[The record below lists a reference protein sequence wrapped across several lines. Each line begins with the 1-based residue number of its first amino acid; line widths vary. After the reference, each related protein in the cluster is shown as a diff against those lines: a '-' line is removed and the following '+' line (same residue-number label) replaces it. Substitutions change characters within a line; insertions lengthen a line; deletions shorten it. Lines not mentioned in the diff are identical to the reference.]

1 MPAARHLTITAA
13 PGQPL
18 TPEHKRFNQLLRRL
32 EAVRAELA
40 AWDEPARAYAA
51 AHAHRIR
58 PLAQKLDA
66 AHIALV
72 RRLDELL
79 GGRTRWSRGD
89 RRLLREVLCEYASML
104 ADDAEDPA
112 VAAAMKALHDKH
124 AEVDLETGK
133 REALAGAKQM
143 FEAMTGVD
151 LGEVEF
157 DDEEA
162 FAEHARRALASEQ
175 EAQEERRAQRRP
187 TAAQRRREREEA
199 EATQSLREI
208 YRKLATALHPD
219 RAADEAD
226 RARRTELMQRANS
239 AYEAKDLLA
248 LFALQLEIEQVD
260 AQHLARA
267 GAAKARQYARLLGEQ
282 IDELK
287 AELDARRTAFC
298 FEFGLDP
305 EQPPKPA
312 QLGAVLERSVRQWRA
327 DLAEAERELRDLAD
341 EARTRRWLREQK
353 LRADSSFSF

>member
-1 MPAARHLTITAA
+1 MPLVIDAAWVERVKREMPELPEAIQQRFVSQYGLTPYDANVLTSSKATAA
-13 PGQPL
+13 Y
-18 TPEHKRFNQLLRRL
+18 L
-32 EAVRAELA
+32 EAVVGKLGAANAKVAANWVMGELA
-40 AWDEPARAYAA
+40 AALNKEGLEIDSGKLPAER
-51 AHAHRIR
+51 
-58 PLAQKLDA
+58 
-66 AHIALV
+66 
-72 RRLDELL
+72 
-79 GGRTRWSRGD
+79 
-89 RRLLREVLCEYASML
+89 
-104 ADDAEDPA
+104 
-112 VAAAMKALHDKH
+112 
-124 AEVDLETGK
+124 
-133 REALAGAKQM
+133 LAGLLKRIVDKTISGKIAKEV

-157 DDEEA
+157 DDEQA
-162 FAEHARRALASEQ
+162 FAEHVRRTLANEQ
-175 EAQEERRAQRRP
+175 EAHEERRAHRRP

-226 RARRTELMQRANS
+226 RAQRTEQMQRANR

-260 AQHLARA
+260 ALHLARA

-298 FEFGLDP
+298 LEFGLDP
-305 EQPPKPA
+305 EHPPKPA
-312 QLGAVLERSVRQWRA
+312 QLGAVLERAVREWRA

-341 EARTRRWLREQK
+341 ETRTRRWLREQK
-353 LRADSSFSF
+353 LRADSPFRF